1 MQASIASSRLDT
13 YLPCGKDRTNPS
25 RDRFVAETRKG
36 IEAAAAANISD
47 EGREEKGA
55 KLSRIPT
62 SILLIKVITL
72 RTKSANL
79 ILIDVKLG
87 AVWRRRGWAYKKR
100 MRMRL
105 EWKTRARAREGEE
118 GVERVRRRGRI
129 RLK

>member
-1 MQASIASSRLDT
+1 MHASIASSRLDT

-36 IEAAAAANISD
+36 VEAAAAAAANIRRRAR
-47 EGREEKGA
+47 GKGG
-55 KLSRIPT
+55 KTLSRIPT

-105 EWKTRARAREGEE
+105 EWKTRARARGGGE
-118 GVERVRRRGRI
+118 GVERMRR
-129 RLK
+129 

>member
-1 MQASIASSRLDT
+1 
-13 YLPCGKDRTNPS
+13 
-25 RDRFVAETRKG
+25 VAETRKG
-36 IEAAAAANISD
+36 VEAVAAAANISD
-47 EGREEKGA
+47 GGREEKGA

-105 EWKTRARAREGEE
+105 EWKTCARARTRGAK
-118 GVERVRRRGRI
+118 GVERAWRRGRI

>member
-36 IEAAAAANISD
+36 IEAAAAAAANISD
-47 EGREEKGA
+47 GGREEKGA

-105 EWKTRARAREGEE
+105 EWKMRARARAR
-118 GVERVRRRGRI
+118 GVRGRG
-129 RLK
+129 